1 MKQIRIG
8 SVSIPLDS
16 YVVGGT
22 ALLGIRESGKTY
34 AAKGIAEQLLDY
46 KIPIVVFDAIGVWR
60 HLKVA
65 RPSAGGRGFKIV
77 IAGGESA
84 DLPLTPASAP
94 AIVRAAIA
102 ENIPLVID
110 LYDHKLSKA
119 DWRRIVQHCFRTLLY
134 ENKGLRHIFLEET
147 AEYAPQK
154 VMDGET
160 YAEVEKLVRMGGN
173 KSLGITLINQ
183 RAQEV
188 NKAVLDLCENLVL
201 MRQRGAHAIGALEKW
216 IDKLEPDIAKTIAT
230 EMPHMEAGDAW
241 VFSGSAETAKR
252 THTAHILSYHPDR
265 RKPQTKATA
274 PDRIADTVDFVSKL
288 AGELKSLTAEAA
300 ANDPST
306 LKRRIAELERQVKA
320 APAKATAAVT
330 DSATGRRHAAQLV
343 KLTALIEELMK
354 FVVTINAKD
363 FTAKAGENVDGDALQ
378 KAIEAAVVRARQL
391 IEQSMEARNRELQAL
406 QRDGGR
412 LVARVQKLL
421 ESQDVKIDVDVKH
434 NEPFTVAPTQRPA
447 PAARKTNGSSS
458 DIGSGGKRRMLTV
471 LAQYPEGMHH
481 GKLSILTGLSSR
493 SGTWSTYLGELRTKG
508 WVEGRDHLKVT
519 EDGLQALGD
528 WQPLPTGQQLIEYW
542 RQRLGDS
549 GKRKI
554 FDVAVAAYPN
564 AVVTEEVAEQT
575 GLSARSGT
583 WSTYLG
589 ELRTLGLITGRGEV
603 RASEDLF
610 S

>member
-1 MKQIRIG
+1 VKQIRIG

-110 LYDHKLSKA
+110 LYDPKLSKA

-154 VMDGET
+154 VIDGET

-201 MRQRGAHAIGALEKW
+201 MRQRGAHAIEALEKW
-216 IDKLEPDIAKTIAT
+216 IDKLEPDIAKTIAA
-230 EMPHMEAGDAW
+230 EMPRMEQGDAW
-241 VFSGSAETAKR
+241 VFSGSAEAAKR

-265 RKPQTKATA
+265 RKPQTKVTA
-274 PDRIADTVDFVSKL
+274 PERMADTADFVSKL
-288 AGELKSLTAEAA
+288 AGELKTLTEAAA
-300 ANDPST
+300 ANDPVA
-306 LKRRIAELERQVKA
+306 LKRRIAELERRPATVQYQASPINTDAMQKEAYQDGYKVGWNDCRQEADTIRVELIGGLHAAIDKAGDLRIALEKQPPQPRNGIMRAPVVPRHGTGIVTRVKA
-320 APAKATAAVT
+320 PAGANGGDRIPEGEAKILA
-330 DSATGRRHAAQLV
+330 
-343 KLTALIEELMK
+343 ALI
-354 FVVTINAKD
+354 
-363 FTAKAGENVDGDALQ
+363 
-378 KAIEAAVVRARQL
+378 
-391 IEQSMEARNRELQAL
+391 
-406 QRDGGR
+406 
-412 LVARVQKLL
+412 
-421 ESQDVKIDVDVKH
+421 
-434 NEPFTVAPTQRPA
+434 
-447 PAARKTNGSSS
+447 
-458 DIGSGGKRRMLTV
+458 
-471 LAQYPEGMHH
+471 QYPA
-481 GKLSILTGLSSR
+481 GL
-493 SGTWSTYLGELRTKG
+493 
-508 WVEGRDHLKVT
+508 GRDQITVIAGYKKSTRDAYIARLRDRGYVAVAADGIQVT
-519 EDGLQALGD
+519 EDGRDAMPD
-528 WQPLPTGQQLIEYW
+528 AQPLPTGDELQAFWMNRLPEGEAKVLAVLI
-542 RQRLGDS
+542 G
-549 GKRKI
+549 
-554 FDVAVAAYPN
+554 AYPD
-564 AVVTEEVAEQT
+564 AVTRDVVTDRAGYKKST
-575 GLSARSGT
+575 RDAYLARLSAK
-583 WSTYLG
+583 
-589 ELRTLGLITGRGEV
+589 ELVDSPAPGEV
-603 RASEDLF
+603 RAAAALF